1 MVIKSPQLTNR
12 KGTMKKNI
20 TMEEAID
27 RILIAVEYYDMVH
40 DTGEEEQT
48 NKNIDYVWKGYDRL
62 IQICNEKKTNKKG
75 TMTNKLQEKINDY
88 LKKIIKADDDNEA
101 QNITYDYDVEVLPQ
115 EEYDKIEQMMKEKK

>member
-62 IQICNEKKTNKKG
+62 IKICNEKKN
-75 TMTNKLQEKINDY
+75 Q
-88 LKKIIKADDDNEA
+88 
-101 QNITYDYDVEVLPQ
+101 
-115 EEYDKIEQMMKEKK
+115 